1 MMTGDRTSGI
11 GASLP
16 DTCPAADVERTI
28 PCNGLDARLDTS
40 GLLNLGSEG
49 VFRALATSPR
59 GLAAAEIAARRA
71 GAGRNELPTAKHPRI
86 IGRLLLQFTDLFAM
100 VLLGAATLTF
110 IAYALQRPR
119 DVGNL
124 ELAFAIL
131 AVVILNAAI
140 GFGMEYSAERTAE
153 ALSALVPR
161 TCRVLRDGERVE
173 CPAADLV
180 PGDVVVLDAGDAV
193 CADCRVVEAHELR
206 VNNAPLT
213 GESAPAHRTADACA
227 PQTAL
232 LEARNVVFMGTT
244 VVAGAGKAVVFAT
257 GAHTEFGR
265 IFDLTA
271 TAPQTRSP
279 LQRQVDIMAKR
290 VSVAALLIGAAIFA
304 VRAPLGRGIV
314 ASFVFSIGVMVALVP
329 EGLPATLSVSLAVGV
344 RRMARRHALVKRL
357 LAVEALGSTTV
368 ICTDKTGT
376 LTRAEMTV
384 VQTWHAGHLA
394 QISGVGYDP
403 TGQVADASSVRA
415 MLVAG
420 ALCSNARLLPPN
432 ARQTWRILG
441 DTTEGALLVAAA
453 KAGIDI
459 PVEESSK
466 PRLTEFP
473 FDSTRKLMTTVHR
486 TDGGFWSYTKGAP
499 QELLE
504 KCSHI
509 EWSGGRR
516 PMTDELRSMIR
527 ATSDTMAHQG
537 LRVLAIGGREI
548 DTDRPTQVAV
558 ESDLTLYGLVALLD
572 PPRQEVS
579 QAVRQC
585 RRAGVRVV
593 MVTGDHPLTAEA
605 IARRVGIVTCAAPT
619 IVTGR
624 DLDAWTN
631 DQLDDVVA
639 KPGELLFSR
648 VSPEHKMRVVEAFE
662 RHGDVVAV
670 TGDGANDAPALKRA
684 DVGVAMGVSG
694 TDVAREAAA
703 MVLLDDS
710 FASIGAAIELGRSVY
725 QNIRKFLIYLFS
737 HNIAELAPIVAATI
751 VGFPL
756 VPLLAVQVLA
766 IDLGSD
772 VLPALALGAEPP
784 ELDVMDRPPRAAR
797 ESLFSA
803 AVVHRF
809 LFLGTIQSIG
819 VCFAFFWRIHS
830 TGMPL
835 SSFTSATP
843 AYREAITMTQA
854 GIVISQFFNGLAV
867 RTERRSIFQAGVFS
881 NPRLIG
887 AECIGVAI
895 MAAISYLAPLQRIF
909 HTAPLTVSDW
919 AMLVGF
925 GILLLAAEELR
936 KLRLRYRARR
946 RDDADRIHAEDAR
959 NDREVVT

>member
-1 MMTGDRTSGI
+1 M
-11 GASLP
+11 P
-16 DTCPAADVERTI
+16 V
-28 PCNGLDARLDTS
+28 LDTS
-40 GLLNLGSEG
+40 SLVTLSSDDVFSALG
-49 VFRALATSPR
+49 TSTR
-59 GLAAAEIAARRA
+59 GLSAAEIEAKRA
-71 GAGRNELPTAKHPRI
+71 QAGRNELPAAKRPRI
-86 IGRLLLQFTDLFAM
+86 IRRLLLQFTDLFAI
-100 VLLGAATLTF
+100 VLLAAATLTF
-110 IAYALQRPR
+110 IAYALQRPHE
-119 DVGNL
+119 VSNL
-124 ELAFAIL
+124 ELAFAII
-131 AVVILNAAI
+131 AVVMLNAAI

-161 TCRVLRDGERVE
+161 TCRVLRDGERFE
-173 CPAADLV
+173 CPASDLV
-180 PGDVVVLDAGDAV
+180 PGDLVVLDSGDAV
-193 CADCRVVEAHELR
+193 SADCRVVEAHELR

-213 GESAPAHRTADACA
+213 GESAPVRRTADAVG
-227 PQTAL
+227 PQIAL
-232 LEARNVVFMGTT
+232 LEARNIVFMGTT

-257 GAHTEFGR
+257 GVHTEFGR
-265 IFDLTA
+265 IFNLTA
-271 TAPQTRSP
+271 TAPQTKTP
-279 LQRQVDIMAKR
+279 LQRQVEIMAKR
-290 VSVAALLIGAAIFA
+290 VSAAALLIGAAIFA
-304 VRAPLGRGIV
+304 IRAPLGQGVV
-314 ASFVFSIGVMVALVP
+314 ASFVFALGVMVALVP

-384 VQTWHAGHLA
+384 VQAWHAG
-394 QISGVGYDP
+394 QIVHVSGVGYAP
-403 TGQVADASSVRA
+403 TGHVGAAASVRE
-415 MLVAG
+415 MLRAG
-420 ALCSNARLLPPN
+420 ALCSNARLLGPN
-432 ARQTWRILG
+432 GLQTWRVLG

-453 KAGIDI
+453 KAGID
-459 PVEESSK
+459 VDAEQAGS

-473 FDSTRKLMTTVHR
+473 FDSTRKLMTTIHR
-486 TDGGFWSYTKGAP
+486 TPSGFRSYTKGAP

-504 KCSHI
+504 KCTHADWDG
-509 EWSGGRR
+509 EPRL
-516 PMTDELRSMIR
+516 MTDELRSTIL
-527 ATSDTMAHQG
+527 AVSDSMASQG
-537 LRVLAIGGREI
+537 LRVLAIGGHDIGSARV
-548 DTDRPTQVAV
+548 PMLVA
-558 ESDLTLYGLVALLD
+558 ESDITLYGLVAMLD

-579 QAVRQC
+579 EAVLQC

-605 IARRVGIVTCAAPT
+605 VARRIGLVTSDAPV
-619 IVTGR
+619 IVTGHELDRWSNDELDQVVADPR
-624 DLDAWTN
+624 DLI
-631 DQLDDVVA
+631 
-639 KPGELLFSR
+639 FSR
-648 VSPEHKMRVVEAFE
+648 VSPEHKMRIVEAFE

-684 DVGVAMGVSG
+684 DVGVAMGLSG
-694 TDVAREAAA
+694 TDVAREASS

-737 HNIAELAPIVAATI
+737 HNIAELVPILVATI

-784 ELDVMDRPPRAAR
+784 EPDVMDRPPRAAR

-809 LFLGTIQSIG
+809 LFLGAIQSIG

-830 TGMPL
+830 TGMPF

-854 GIVISQFFNGLAV
+854 GIVVSQFFNGLAV

-887 AECIGVAI
+887 AECIGVTI
-895 MAAISYLAPLQRIF
+895 MAAISYVAPLQRVF
-909 HTAPLTVSDW
+909 HTAPLTASDW
-919 AMLVGF
+919 AILVVF
-925 GILLLAAEELR
+925 GILLLCAEEVR
-936 KLRLRYRARR
+936 KLLLRRRARR
-946 RDDADRIHAEDAR
+946 CGTEHVRTHNELRA
-959 NDREVVT
+959 REVVT